1 MMREEPKRITGRH
14 ISRDIIVNPIMMTL
28 LTYLTCSLV
37 EALINREQGTT
48 INRLRGDLGK
58 ETKNKITHR
67 LFSYS
72 WVPSF

>member
-1 MMREEPKRITGRH
+1 MMREVPKRITARH
-14 ISRDIIVNPIMMTL
+14 ISRDIIGNPMMTTL
-28 LTYLTCSLV
+28 LTYLTCSL
-37 EALINREQGTT
+37 EEGLINREQGT
-48 INRLRGDLGK
+48 RLRGDLGK